1 MHLTGND
8 NYHNFLVFVP
18 IFNLVT
24 FDDNKVRNWIS
35 TGILPEKNKPFVP
48 SIAPFMCN
56 GRVNKKFSI
65 SILVQNNFSLL

>member
-1 MHLTGND
+1 MYLTGND

-35 TGILPEKNKPFVP
+35 TGILPEKK
-48 SIAPFMCN
+48 
-56 GRVNKKFSI
+56 
-65 SILVQNNFSLL
+65 